1 MVTRSKEGG
10 LGARRVVFGVGS
22 HKGWPVKLLGFST
35 PRDELLVGVHFRL
48 ESQVLDS
55 WEPS

>member
-1 MVTRSKEGG
+1 VTRSKEWG
-10 LGARRVVFGVGS
+10 LGPRRVVFGVGS

-35 PRDELLVGVHFRL
+35 PRDELLAGVHFTL

-55 WEPS
+55 WDPS